1 MSDNGWPGEPGVPL
15 NPETYGAHNL
25 GGYLLIWRPESRDYI
40 NHNGNVLPP
49 ETARAWPYKGPL
61 STPAE
66 VDARIATARK
76 DALREAAQ
84 IASNRAA
91 AWAEDA
97 IGKFL
102 ETKWDYESRAEAGEE
117 IASAILARA
126 ALGEKQ

>member
-1 MSDNGWPGEPGVPL
+1 MSDNTWPGKPGVPM

-66 VDARIATARK
+66 VEARIAQARR
-76 DALREAAQ
+76 DALEEAARREMPPEFLDWMKRQ
-84 IASNRAA
+84 MPKDTIIGNPEWWAGRIWRAA
-91 AWAEDA
+91 IHAM
-97 IGKFL
+97 K
-102 ETKWDYESRAEAGEE
+102 KGEGDE
-117 IASAILARA
+117 
-126 ALGEKQ
+126 